1 MAEWFLSKDE
11 ERIIYLA
18 LTMAVMREDT
28 LLQDEDLEDAEKLW
42 KEFEA

>member
-1 MAEWFLSKDE
+1 MSEWFFTEDE

-28 LLQDEDLEDAEKLW
+28 LLADEDLEDADKLW
-42 KEFEA
+42 KEFKA

>member
-1 MAEWFLSKDE
+1 MNEWILSKDD

-28 LLQDEDLEDAEKLW
+28 LLENADLADAEKLW
-42 KEFEA
+42 KEFKP

>member
-28 LLQDEDLEDAEKLW
+28 LLADEDLKDAEKLW
-42 KEFEA
+42 KEFKT